1 MLLKRKTPGAL
12 SSFPGVF
19 LHLSFGSFIVSAFCV
34 GVNSSFRGASPFGG
48 REGGCFWYNGATIL
62 AHMISVDVVFL
73 GILEA
78 VGSG

>member
-1 MLLKRKTPGAL
+1 MSVST
-12 SSFPGVF
+12 
-19 LHLSFGSFIVSAFCV
+19 HLSEALP
-34 GVNSSFRGASPFGG
+34 PFGG

-78 VGSG
+78 VGSGDFFEI